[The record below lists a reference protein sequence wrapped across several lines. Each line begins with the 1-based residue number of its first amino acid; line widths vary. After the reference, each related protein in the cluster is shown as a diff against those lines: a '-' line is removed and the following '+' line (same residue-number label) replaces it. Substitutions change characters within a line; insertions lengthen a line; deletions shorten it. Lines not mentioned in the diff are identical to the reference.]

1 MPLTASLTTPL
12 LASAPQDEDTINT
25 VAEQTRLKDIP
36 VPISIAQ
43 VRVDGT
49 NSFMMPTEQMRSPAP
64 TEQWPKSTGE
74 FADDDRIDWDIDPA
88 GFRFLTLLNKGEK
101 GYAGP
106 PIEEAVFE
114 KIIDRFEKSVPPTL
128 QMPEL
133 AVLQGR
139 LAPLV
144 PDASVID
151 VAYGWWLERRKHLA
165 MPLVRKFRPPPE
177 PEDPDTTGVAFRPR
191 EKEGVRKARSNNKKT
206 YNLMASLHDE
216 FSRLKSLCEL
226 VKRREKLKLEFHQAA
241 GEYTEAAHRTLL
253 HRLHRQRT
261 GQGGWKDDLEDDGG
275 GVRPPVNHK
284 KGSSAGSSAMAAM
297 GASSSMVGRPM
308 GASSSMAGGAR
319 SIDQRS
325 HHKKR
330 LPGPGRPPKDGMP
343 PGPPTAGASRPR
355 DRDRDR
361 DRDRHRRASVPP
373 PPSSYAGLYLRP
385 SDANEVMPSYEDIDS
400 EEEAFNQMVLTV
412 DTRKRDE
419 LAAFLPRH
427 LRDVPPPDEAEDAPV
442 PYSDAAGAAAVLDDP
457 YGGDYDSP
465 TGSNVRGWGGVGLFG
480 GLSLG
485 AAAEAAA
492 KAAAAA
498 SSSSSS
504 NLGATPAPA
513 AAPAAASRDF
523 AASYVFQSHACCER
537 SHQSHACEPPVRR
550 GQPLTVVAR
559 LRIGRGGRVLI
570 DRGRGLGGP
579 RYSRPCYHTVVA
591 EPSGGSGSSSSSGG
605 SGSSSSSGGGSS
617 SSTSN
622 GVSAAAGAAGDALPS
637 PAAAQGGVRPVI
649 NAPPSGGRGAG
660 SGSGGSG
667 GLGGSSSLPRVT
679 WADGGAVGSEASDG
693 RSVRARPAL
702 SSSALSHMLT
712 SGRVCPDHLL
722 EEGMDPDAAWRRNEP
737 VPIKRGPL
745 LFDFSWLPK
754 PQLGPA
760 ADGPAVA
767 PPAVGQKRKAA
778 ELGADAP
785 STNGVV

>member
-1 MPLTASLTTPL
+1 MLPACAADGGATVLSERDTGVGAGEAVAADGFGMGREEHGEGHGGGHGQQGHGGIRKRPVDTQKRLPLIRSTKELELDETSKVDA
-12 LASAPQDEDTINT
+12 AVDEDTINT

-465 TGSNVRGWGGVGLFG
+465 TGSN
-480 GLSLG
+480 
-485 AAAEAAA
+485 
-492 KAAAAA
+492 
-498 SSSSSS
+498 
-504 NLGATPAPA
+504 
-513 AAPAAASRDF
+513 
-523 AASYVFQSHACCER
+523 
-537 SHQSHACEPPVRR
+537 
-550 GQPLTVVAR
+550 
-559 LRIGRGGRVLI
+559 
-570 DRGRGLGGP
+570 
-579 RYSRPCYHTVVA
+579 
-591 EPSGGSGSSSSSGG
+591 
-605 SGSSSSSGGGSS
+605 
-617 SSTSN
+617 
-622 GVSAAAGAAGDALPS
+622 
-637 PAAAQGGVRPVI
+637 
-649 NAPPSGGRGAG
+649 
-660 SGSGGSG
+660 
-667 GLGGSSSLPRVT
+667 
-679 WADGGAVGSEASDG
+679 
-693 RSVRARPAL
+693 
-702 SSSALSHMLT
+702 
-712 SGRVCPDHLL
+712 
-722 EEGMDPDAAWRRNEP
+722 GMDPDAAWRRNEP

>member
-504 NLGATPAPA
+504 SNLGATPAPA

-523 AASYVFQSHACCER
+523 AASYVFQSR
-537 SHQSHACEPPVRR
+537 ACEPPVRR